1 MYLIRGLKNLS
12 LFNERFSEEQLVVT
26 IGNFDGL
33 HQGHKKIIQEMKNIS
48 LNSSA
53 KTMVIFTE
61 PHAKEFFSMDKD
73 IMEQPARISPWRDK
87 FKNLENENI
96 DFAFFL
102 KFNKS
107 LQTMSPEIFI
117 EKVLGSLNISNLMIG
132 DDFRFGQDRKGDFL
146 MLKDW
151 SKSQGISLSKLPTYS
166 IDSRRVS
173 STWIR
178 ETLSLS
184 DFSTAKKLLG
194 RPYSFEGKVVHGNR
208 LGRSI
213 GFPTANIW
221 LPKNN
226 LPIKGVFSV
235 KISIDMSEFDGIANI
250 GIRPTVGGTSPVL
263 EVNIFD
269 FKKEIYGKRIKVEF
283 VKKIRDEKKFDSLDD
298 LKKQIAKDVNTAKEQ
313 LLDEKN

>member
-33 HQGHKKIIQEMKNIS
+33 HKGHKKIIQEMKNIS

-61 PHAKEFFSMDKD
+61 PHAKEFFSMDKN

-117 EKVLGSLNISNLMIG
+117 EKVLGPLNISNLMIG
-132 DDFRFGQDRKGDFL
+132 DDFRFGQDRKGDFV

-151 SKSQGISLSKLPTYS
+151 SKSQGISLSKLPTFS
-166 IDSRRVS
+166 IDNRRVS

-184 DFSTAKKLLG
+184 DFSTTKKLLG

-221 LPKNN
+221 LPKNK

-235 KISIDMSEFDGIANI
+235 KISIDVSEFEGIANI

>member
-33 HQGHKKIIQEMKNIS
+33 HKGHKKIIQEMKNIS

-87 FKNLENENI
+87 FKKLENENI

-151 SKSQGISLSKLPTYS
+151 SKSQGISLSKLPTFS
-166 IDSRRVS
+166 IDNRRVS

-178 ETLSLS
+178 ETLSVS
-184 DFSTAKKLLG
+184 DFSTTKKLLG

-235 KISIDMSEFDGIANI
+235 KISIDVSEFEGIANI

>member
-33 HQGHKKIIQEMKNIS
+33 HQGHKKIIQEMKKIS
-48 LNSSA
+48 QTSSA

-151 SKSQGISLSKLPTYS
+151 SKSQGISLSKLPTFS
-166 IDSRRVS
+166 IDNRRVS

-184 DFSTAKKLLG
+184 DFSTTKKLLG

-235 KISIDMSEFDGIANI
+235 KISIDVSEFEGIANI

-269 FKKEIYGKRIKVEF
+269 FKKEIYGKRLKVEF

>member
-1 MYLIRGLKNLS
+1 MYLIRGIKNLS

-33 HQGHKKIIQEMKNIS
+33 HKGHKKIIQEMKNIS

-61 PHAKEFFSMDKD
+61 PHAKEFFSMDNI

-132 DDFRFGQDRKGDFL
+132 DDFRFGQDRKGDFV

-151 SKSQGISLSKLPTYS
+151 SKSQGISLSKLPTFS
-166 IDSRRVS
+166 IDNRRVS

-184 DFSTAKKLLG
+184 DFSTTKKLLG

-235 KISIDMSEFDGIANI
+235 KISIDVSEFEGIANI

-298 LKKQIAKDVNTAKEQ
+298 LKKQIAKDVNIAKEQ

>member
-33 HQGHKKIIQEMKNIS
+33 HKGHKKISQEMKNIS

-61 PHAKEFFSMDKD
+61 PHAKEFFSMDKN

-117 EKVLGSLNISNLMIG
+117 EKVLGPLNISNLMIG
-132 DDFRFGQDRKGDFL
+132 DDFRFGQDRKGDFV

-151 SKSQGISLSKLPTYS
+151 SKSQGISLSKLPTFS
-166 IDSRRVS
+166 IDNRRVS

-184 DFSTAKKLLG
+184 DFSTTKKLLG

-235 KISIDMSEFDGIANI
+235 KISIDVSEFEGIANI

>member
-48 LNSSA
+48 KNSSA

-102 KFNKS
+102 EFNKS

-117 EKVLGSLNISNLMIG
+117 EKVLGSLNIINLMIG

-151 SKSQGISLSKLPTYS
+151 SKSQGISLSKLPTFS
-166 IDSRRVS
+166 IENRRIS

-184 DFSTAKKLLG
+184 DFSTTKKLLG
-194 RPYSFEGKVVHGNR
+194 RPYTFEGKVVHGNR

-226 LPIKGVFSV
+226 LPIRGVFSV
-235 KISIDMSEFDGIANI
+235 KISIDMSEFEGIANI

-269 FKKEIYGKRIKVEF
+269 FKKEIYGKRLKVEF

>member
-33 HQGHKKIIQEMKNIS
+33 HLGHKKIIQEMKNIS
-48 LNSSA
+48 QNSSA

-61 PHAKEFFSMDKD
+61 PHAKEFFSMDKN

-132 DDFRFGQDRKGDFL
+132 DDFIFGQDRKGDFL

-151 SKSQGISLSKLPTYS
+151 SKSKGISLSKLPTFS
-166 IDSRRVS
+166 INNRRVS

-178 ETLSLS
+178 ETLSVS
-184 DFSTAKKLLG
+184 DFSTTKKLLG

-235 KISIDMSEFDGIANI
+235 KISIDVSEFEGIANI

-313 LLDEKN
+313 LLNEKN

>member
-33 HQGHKKIIQEMKNIS
+33 HKGHKKIIQEMKNIS

-87 FKNLENENI
+87 FKKLENENI

-151 SKSQGISLSKLPTYS
+151 SKSQGISLSKLPTFS
-166 IDSRRVS
+166 IDNRRVS

-178 ETLSLS
+178 ETLSVS
-184 DFSTAKKLLG
+184 DFSTTKKLLG

-235 KISIDMSEFDGIANI
+235 KISIDVSEFEGIANI

-283 VKKIRDEKKFDSLDD
+283 VNKIRDEKKFDSLDD